1 MHFKNNN
8 TKYILFK
15 SIYNQG
21 IADII
26 AVILFSC
33 ELTKQG
39 KININ
44 TNPIIQYKEITH
56 TIKVLLS

>member
-26 AVILFSC
+26 AVILF
-33 ELTKQG
+33 LFD
-39 KININ
+39 
-44 TNPIIQYKEITH
+44 TNQARKD
-56 TIKVLLS
+56 K